1 MPEPRLRTV
10 NKAVPPYQLN
20 QFPDKFVERF
30 AEDVVYMLA
39 TKSTMSLEGNEWEQI
54 FANYIGARWMPSNVG
69 LDDVV
74 LDNCC
79 WSAKTVK
86 AQGNIGTQRVVR
98 LISGRN
104 SPTYSFGVDRI
115 TEANPNTIG
124 KMVLDIWNERVS
136 GIRQYFKFART
147 VVLVKGTNYNEFL
160 IFETETVRYDPEL
173 YEFVWNSR
181 GNLEG
186 YSKDR
191 HVHCFTWQPHGSQ
204 FTIIEEI
211 PHDRLHLKVRIPEK
225 LDKEQV
231 LTALNFNKSWVAK
244 VDDALEE

>member
-1 MPEPRLRTV
+1 M
-10 NKAVPPYQLN
+10 
-20 QFPDKFVERF
+20 
-30 AEDVVYMLA
+30 
-39 TKSTMSLEGNEWEQI
+39 
-54 FANYIGARWMPSNVG
+54 G

-86 AQGNIGTQRVVR
+86 SGSNIGEQKTVR

-104 SPTYSFGVDRI
+104 SPTYSFGVDKI
-115 TEANPNTIG
+115 TEAEPNKIG

-147 VVLVKGTNYNEFL
+147 VVLVKAPNYDEYL
-160 IFETETVRYDPEL
+160 IFETETVRYDADQ
-173 YEFVWNSR
+173 FVFEWNDR

-186 YSKDR
+186 YTKED
-191 HVHCFTWQPHGSQ
+191 HIHKFTWQPHGSQ

-211 PHDRLHLKVRIPEK
+211 PRERYHLKIKVPEK
-225 LDKEQV
+225 LDKASV
-231 LTALNFNKSWVAK
+231 LKTLAFDKSWVIRLK
-244 VDDALEE
+244 